1 MHICISAVGLGL
13 RNPFYAHILT
23 GIRTYGPQLPKTI
36 CSPEKKFRQKVALVL
51 AALGTKMLQ
60 GLTALGTKMCQGLT
74 ALGTKMCLGLTALGT
89 KCA

>member
-1 MHICISAVGLGL
+1 MDHNYL
-13 RNPFYAHILT
+13 RP
-23 GIRTYGPQLPKTI
+23 

-74 ALGTKMCLGLTALGT
+74 ALGTKMCQLLTAWVQ